1 MKKLQFTYLLS
12 GLAGI
17 CLFFASCG
25 NDKDQAQGQGAPQAM
40 PFPVVTIPT
49 ETVTAYSTYPTSL
62 EGIIN
67 SEVRAKTSGYITHV
81 LVDEGQKV
89 RKGQTLFK
97 LETQSLSQ
105 DAGAA
110 KANVNAA
117 QVEVD
122 KLKPLVEKNIISNV
136 QLETAKAKLAQ
147 AQSGYNSIAANI
159 GYATI
164 KSPVDGYVGAIP
176 FREGA
181 LISPTSQVPLT
192 TVADVNKI
200 YAFFSMN
207 EKEYLDFLEKNE
219 GETLEQKIKN
229 LPKVRLILANG
240 GLYDQEGTIETIN
253 SQVNPLTGTVSFRA
267 VFDNPNR
274 LLSSG
279 YSGKIQLPI
288 VYKDATVVPTSATYE
303 RQGITYV
310 YKVQGDTL
318 AVANSINVLD
328 RVDNIIVVKDGI
340 KPGDKIVAQG
350 VGKLRDKTPIV
361 PQPVE
366 FDSIAKGLQ
375 KVFK

>member
-1 MKKLQFTYLLS
+1 MKKIQLTYLLPS
-12 GLAGI
+12 LMGI
-17 CLFFASCG
+17 CFLFASCG
-25 NDKDQAQGQGAPQAM
+25 NDKDQAQGQGGQQAM
-40 PFPVVTIPT
+40 PFPVVTVPS
-49 ETVTAYSTYPTSL
+49 ETVTAYTTYPTSL

-67 SEVRAKTSGYITHV
+67 SEVRAKASGYITNV

-105 DAGAA
+105 DASAA
-110 KANVNAA
+110 QANVNAA

-122 KLKPLVEKNIISNV
+122 KLKPLVEKNIISGV

-164 KSPVDGYVGAIP
+164 KSPVDGFVGAIP

-181 LISPTSQVPLT
+181 LISPTSQMPMT
-192 TVADVNKI
+192 TVADIDKI
-200 YAFFSMN
+200 YAFFSLN
-207 EKEYLDFLEKNE
+207 EKDYLDFIETNE
-219 GETLEQKIKN
+219 GESLEDKIKN

-240 GLYDQEGTIETIN
+240 SLYAQEGVIETIN
-253 SQVNPLTGTVSFRA
+253 PQVDPSTGTVSFRA
-267 VFDNPNR
+267 VFENPNHI
-274 LLSSG
+274 LSSG
-279 YSGKIQLPI
+279 SSGKIQLPK
-288 VYKDATVVPTSATYE
+288 VYTDATVVPSSSTYE
-303 RQGITYV
+303 RQGVTYV

-318 AVANSINVLD
+318 AVSNSINILD
-328 RVDNIIVVKDGI
+328 QVDNILVVKDGV
-340 KPGDKIVAQG
+340 KPGDEIVAKG

-361 PQPVE
+361 PQKVE
-366 FDSIAKGLQ
+366 FDSVAKGLE

>member
-1 MKKLQFTYLLS
+1 MKKIQFTYLFPSLV
-12 GLAGI
+12 GI

-25 NDKDQAQGQGAPQAM
+25 DDKNQAQSAPQAM
-40 PFPVVTIPT
+40 PFPVVTIPS
-49 ETVTAYSTYPTSL
+49 ETVTAYATYPTSL

-81 LVDEGQKV
+81 LVDAGQKV
-89 RKGQTLFK
+89 KKGQTLFR

-105 DAGAA
+105 DAAAA

-117 QVEVD
+117 QVEVN
-122 KLKPLVEKNIISNV
+122 KLKPLVEKNIISSV

-147 AQSGYNSIAANI
+147 AESGYNSIAANI

-192 TVADVNKI
+192 TVADVSKI
-200 YAFFSMN
+200 YAFFSLN
-207 EKEYLDFLEKNE
+207 EKAYLDFIETNE
-219 GETLEQKIKN
+219 GATLEDKINN

-240 GLYDQEGTIETIN
+240 SLYDQEGTIETIN
-253 SQVNPLTGTVSFRA
+253 SQVNVSTGTVSFRA

-279 YSGKIQLPI
+279 YSGKIQLPKKYI
-288 VYKDATVVPTSATYE
+288 DATVVPAMSTYE

-318 AVANSINVLD
+318 ATSSSINILD
-328 RVDNIIVVKDGI
+328 RVDNLIVVKDGI
-340 KPGDKIVAQG
+340 SPGDKIVAKG
-350 VGKLRDKTPIV
+350 VGKLRDQTPIIA
-361 PQPVE
+361 QPVD
-366 FDSIAKGLQ
+366 FDSIAKGLN

>member
-1 MKKLQFTYLLS
+1 MRKLQFTYLLS
-12 GLAGI
+12 GLAGV

-25 NDKDQAQGQGAPQAM
+25 KDNGQAQGQGAPQAM

-49 ETVTAYSTYPTSL
+49 ETVTAYTTYPTSL

-81 LVDEGQKV
+81 FVDEGQKV
-89 RKGQTLFK
+89 KKGQTLFK

-164 KSPVDGYVGAIP
+164 KSPVDGFVGAIP

-181 LISPTSQVPLT
+181 LISPTSQLPLT
-192 TVADVNKI
+192 TVADINKI
-200 YAFFSMN
+200 YAFFSLN

-240 GLYDQEGTIETIN
+240 GVYDQEGTIETIN

-288 VYKDATVVPTSATYE
+288 VYTDAIVVPASATYE

-328 RVDNIIVVKDGI
+328 RVDNMIVVKDGI

-361 PQPVE
+361 PQPME

>member
-1 MKKLQFTYLLS
+1 MKKAKFTYLLPALV
-12 GLAGI
+12 GLS
-17 CLFFASCG
+17 LFVVSCG
-25 NDKDQAQGQGAPQAM
+25 NDAGQGQQAPQAI
-40 PFPVVTIPT
+40 PYPVVTIPS
-49 ETVTAYSTYPTSL
+49 ETVTAYATYPTSL

-81 LVDEGQKV
+81 MVDEGQKV
-89 RKGQTLFK
+89 RKGQTLFT

-105 DAGAA
+105 DAAAA

-117 QVEVD
+117 QVEVN
-122 KLKPLVEKNIISNV
+122 KLKPLVEKNIISSV

-164 KSPVDGYVGAIP
+164 KSPVDGYVGSIP

-181 LISPTSQVPLT
+181 LVSATSQTPLT

-207 EKEYLDFLEKNE
+207 EKDYLDFIQNNDGEKLED
-219 GETLEQKIKN
+219 KIKN
-229 LPKVRLILANG
+229 LPKVRLILSNG
-240 GLYDQEGTIETIN
+240 KLYDQEGTIETIN
-253 SQVNPLTGTVSFRA
+253 PQVNASTGTVSFRA

-279 YSGKIQLPI
+279 YSGRIQLPK
-288 VYKDATVVPTSATYE
+288 VYKDATIVPAMSTFE
-303 RQGITYV
+303 RQGVTYV

-318 AVANSINVLD
+318 ATSTSINVLD
-328 RVDNIIVVKDGI
+328 RVDNIMIIDNGV
-340 KPGDKIVAQG
+340 KPGDNIVAKG
-350 VGKLRDKTPIV
+350 VGKLRDQSPIV
-361 PQPVE
+361 AQHVE
-366 FDSIAKGLQ
+366 FDSIAKGLD

>member
-1 MKKLQFTYLLS
+1 MKKIQFTYLLP
-12 GLAGI
+12 GLVGI
-17 CLFFASCG
+17 CLLFTSCG
-25 NDKDQAQGQGAPQAM
+25 NNQNQAQQAPQAM
-40 PFPVVTIPT
+40 PFPVVVVPT
-49 ETVTAYSTYPTSL
+49 ETVTAYTTYPTSL
-62 EGIIN
+62 EGIVD

-89 RKGQTLFK
+89 KKGQTLFT

-105 DAGAA
+105 DAAAA

-122 KLKPLVEKNIISNV
+122 KLKPLVEKNIISAV

-192 TVADVNKI
+192 TVADINKI
-200 YAFFSMN
+200 YAFFSLN
-207 EKEYLDFLEKNE
+207 EKDYLDFLEANE

-240 GLYDQEGTIETIN
+240 GLYPQEGTIQTIN
-253 SQVNPLTGTVSFRA
+253 SQVNSSTGTVSFRA
-267 VFDNPNR
+267 VFDNPNH

-279 YSGKIQLPI
+279 YSGKIQLPKE
-288 VYKDATVVPTSATYE
+288 YKNATVVPAMSTYE
-303 RQGITYV
+303 RQGVTYV

-318 AVANSINVLD
+318 AVSNSINVLD
-328 RVDNIIVVKDGI
+328 RVDNIVIVKDGV

-361 PQPVE
+361 PQPVD
-366 FDSIAKGLQ
+366 FDSIAKGLD